1 VPLVIAGNKND
12 LVDEEAAKKELESRG
27 RKMVEWGDGLL
38 LAAEVGAVR
47 YRMFSALTQKGLK
60 ELFDL
65 VIEVGLCKPSEQ
77 GQDKK
82 NCSLQ

>member
-1 VPLVIAGNKND
+1 VIAGNKAD
-12 LVDEEAAKKELESRG
+12 LADDDATKKRLASRG
-27 RKMVEWGDGLL
+27 RKIVEWGDGLL

-47 YRMFSALTQKGLK
+47 YRMFSALTQQGLK

-65 VIEVGLCKPSEQ
+65 LIEVALCKPIGQ